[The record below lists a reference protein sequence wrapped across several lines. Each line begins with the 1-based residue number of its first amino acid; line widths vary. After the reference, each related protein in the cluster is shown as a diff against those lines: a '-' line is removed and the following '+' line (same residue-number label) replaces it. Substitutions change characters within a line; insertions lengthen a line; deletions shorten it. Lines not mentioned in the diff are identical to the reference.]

1 MTRKQ
6 VSFPVSDK
14 EHEQIK
20 RLAQKER
27 RTIKLLVLSAFDR
40 SIRDGIGKR
49 KKKKKTAPSSAATLQ
64 RA

>member
-20 RLAQKER
+20 RLAQKRTANHQAVGVER
-27 RTIKLLVLSAFDR
+27 F
-40 SIRDGIGKR
+40 
-49 KKKKKTAPSSAATLQ
+49 
-64 RA
+64 

>member
-27 RTIKLLVLSAFDR
+27 RTIKQLVLSAFDR
-40 SIRDGIGKR
+40 LYPEWNREETEEKENGPK
-49 KKKKKTAPSSAATLQ
+49 
-64 RA
+64 

>member
-27 RTIKLLVLSAFDR
+27 RTIKLLVLSAFDLIYPGWNR
-40 SIRDGIGKR
+40 EEKEEKESGPK
-49 KKKKKTAPSSAATLQ
+49 
-64 RA
+64 

>member
-20 RLAQKER
+20 RLAQKNGE
-27 RTIKLLVLSAFDR
+27 
-40 SIRDGIGKR
+40 
-49 KKKKKTAPSSAATLQ
+49 PSSSWC
-64 RA
+64 

>member
-6 VSFPVSDK
+6 VSFSVSDK

-27 RTIKLLVLSAFDR
+27 RTIKHLVLSDFDR
-40 SIRDGIGKR
+40 LYPGWNREEKEEKENGPK
-49 KKKKKTAPSSAATLQ
+49 
-64 RA
+64 